1 MAVIPKFVGERIK
14 RREDPRLITGTGTYV
29 DDVRLPGMLT
39 AVILRSPYAHAR
51 INSIDLSKAR
61 SLAGVSC
68 VLAGEDLKGRIG
80 SVPCVAPADHVPFH
94 PVLAQGKVRFMGEG
108 VAVAVASDGY
118 IAQDAID
125 LIEVDYDPLDVVS
138 DPEKAL
144 EPRAPVIHEE
154 FGNNSVTLASVP
166 NPAVDE
172 AMRKADRVIKFRL
185 VNQRLAP
192 IPMEPRG
199 AVARWEPGYRQLTV
213 WSSTQ
218 IPHLLRSQ
226 LAEMLK
232 LGENRIR
239 VIAPEVGGGF
249 GAKLNVYAEEA
260 LVAYLAMTLGKPV
273 KWIER
278 RRENFQVTTHGRDQ
292 ITYLEVAAMKDGTVT
307 AVKARFVCDMGAYLQ
322 LLTPAIPGFSGLM
335 MTGCY
340 KIPALAFDQQMV
352 FTNKMS
358 TDAYRGA
365 GRPEA
370 CYIAE
375 RIMDMVASEFG
386 LDPADVRRRNFI
398 PKEAFPA
405 PTAGGLV
412 YDSGDYELSLNKALE
427 LVDYPKVRAEQAEAR
442 KQGRYIGV
450 GIASYVEICGIGPS
464 SLLPPKLKGGGW
476 ESATIRMEPDCK
488 VTVLTG
494 VSPHGQGQETTF
506 AQMVADEFGIDIDD
520 VTVVHGDTAM
530 VQYGIGTFGSRGTT
544 VGGPALMMAVGK
556 LQDKMKKIAST
567 MMEVPP
573 DKLTFTNRTVALAS
587 DPSKSIPL
595 QQVVDAAYGYKQP
608 IPGIEPGLDATSF
621 YEPQNCT
628 FPFGTHVAV
637 VEVDP
642 ETGVVKFLRYVA
654 VDDCGKIISPL
665 LVEGQI
671 HGGIAQGI
679 AQALYEE
686 VVYDENGQLITGTLM
701 DYAVPRAHMLPRYEL
716 ASTVTPSP
724 VNILGVKGVGEAGTI
739 GSTPCIVNAV
749 VDALAPLGIRH
760 LDMPLKPEKVWRAIR
775 DAQRKG

>member
-14 RREDPRLITGTGTYV
+14 RREDPRLVTGTGTYV
-29 DDVRLPGMLT
+29 DDLRLPGMLC
-39 AVILRSPYAHAR
+39 AVILRSPYAHAK
-51 INSIDLSKAR
+51 INSIDLAR
-61 SLAGVSC
+61 ARALPGVVC
-68 VLAGEDLKGRIG
+68 VLSGADLKDKIG

-94 PVLAQGKVRFMGEG
+94 PVLAHGKVRFIGEG
-108 VAVAVASDGY
+108 VAVAVAASPY
-118 IAQDAID
+118 LAQDALD
-125 LIEVDYDPLDVVS
+125 LIEVDYEPLDAIV

-144 EPRAPVIHEE
+144 EPGAPILHEE
-154 FGNNSVTLASVP
+154 FGTNSVTLASVP
-166 NPAVDE
+166 NPAVEE
-172 AMRKADRVIKFRL
+172 AMRRADKIIKFRIY
-185 VNQRLAP
+185 NQRLAAV
-192 IPMEPRG
+192 PMEPRG
-199 AVARWEPGYRQLTV
+199 TVAKWEAGYKQLTV

-226 LAEMLK
+226 LAEQLK
-232 LGENRIR
+232 IGENKLR

-260 LVAYLAMTLGKPV
+260 LVAYLAMTLNQPV

-278 RRENFQVTTHGRDQ
+278 RRENLSGTTHGRDQ
-292 ITYLEVAAMKDGTVT
+292 IAYLEVAAQKDGAVL
-307 AVKARFVCDMGAYLQ
+307 AVKAKFVCDMGAYLQ

-352 FTNKMS
+352 FTNKMA

-370 CYIAE
+370 AYIAE
-375 RIMDMVASEFG
+375 RIMDMVAGEFG
-386 LDPADVRRRNFI
+386 LDPAEVRRKNFI
-398 PKEAFPA
+398 AKESFPA

-412 YDSGDYELSLNKALE
+412 YDSGDYNLALSKALE
-427 LVDYPKVRAEQAEAR
+427 IVDYQKARTEQAEAR
-442 KQGRYIGV
+442 KHGRYIGI

-476 ESATIRMEPDCK
+476 ESSTVRIEPDCK
-488 VTVLTG
+488 VTVMTG

-506 AQMVADEFGIDIDD
+506 AQLVADAFGIDIDD
-520 VTVVHGDTAM
+520 INVVHGDTAI

-544 VGGPALMMAVGK
+544 VGGPALMLSVGK
-556 LQDKMKKIAST
+556 LQEKMKQIAST

-573 DKLTFTNRTVALAS
+573 AQLVFANRTIALAS
-587 DPSKSIPL
+587 DPSKFIAL
-595 QQVVDAAYGYKQP
+595 QQIVDAAYGYKQP
-608 IPGIEPGLDATSF
+608 IPGLEPGLDATSF
-621 YEPQNCT
+621 YEPSNCT

-642 ETGVVKFLRYVA
+642 QTGVTKFLRYVA
-654 VDDCGKIISPL
+654 VDDCGNILSPL

-679 AQALYEE
+679 AQALFEE
-686 VVYDENGQLITGTLM
+686 VIYDENGQLITATLM
-701 DYAVPRAHMLPRYEL
+701 DYAVPKANMLPHYEL
-716 ASTVTPSP
+716 ASTITPSP
-724 VNILGVKGVGEAGTI
+724 VNPLGVKGVGEAGTI
-739 GSTPCIVNAV
+739 GSTPCVVNAV
-749 VDALAPLGIRH
+749 LDALSPFGIRH
-760 LDMPLKPEKVWRAIR
+760 LDMPLKPETVWRAIR
-775 DAQRKG
+775 DAKAQG